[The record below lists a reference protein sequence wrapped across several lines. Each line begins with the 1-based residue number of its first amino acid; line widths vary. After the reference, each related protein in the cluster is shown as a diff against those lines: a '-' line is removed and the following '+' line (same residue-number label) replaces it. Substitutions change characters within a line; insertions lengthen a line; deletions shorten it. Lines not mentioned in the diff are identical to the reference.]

1 MHSAVSFRTIPRTI
15 HFGFRSW
22 VKSRVSDRTKDEEE
36 FCILEST
43 FGDISYPLSSS
54 STYSPPLTA
63 KLQDLSCQATTP
75 PSHLGAPSTPYLIL
89 RDSPLASLEIA
100 LLCTAQ
106 EIAVLPEESQA
117 AVLRTVAV
125 PASKATFVKID
136 EPLVVE
142 AQSAIIDTVADAPP
156 PSLSITIPTLKKND
170 TKPPSPLL
178 PVQNITSFIGNLRPS
193 GHWDGKKRAP
203 CKQDEN
209 LAPAR
214 KEELKKEY
222 IPRAYPSRPM
232 MYRRGAFTKHA

>member
-22 VKSRVSDRTKDEEE
+22 VKSRVSDLVKEDEE
-36 FCILEST
+36 FCILDST
-43 FGDISYPLSSS
+43 YGDISYPR
-54 STYSPPLTA
+54 STYSPPVTA
-63 KLQDLSCQATTP
+63 KLQDLTRQATTP
-75 PSHLGAPSTPYLIL
+75 PGAPSTPYLLL

-125 PASKATFVKID
+125 PATKATFVKIN
-136 EPLVVE
+136 EPFVAE
-142 AQSAIIDTVADAPP
+142 AQSAIIDSTPGAPP
-156 PSLSITIPTLKKND
+156 PSLSITIPTLKMD
-170 TKPPSPLL
+170 DSKPASPLL
-178 PVQNITSFIGNLRPS
+178 PVQNITGFASSLRPS
-193 GHWDGKKRAP
+193 DNWDGKKRAP

-209 LAPAR
+209 LAPAPRNR

-222 IPRAYPSRPM
+222 ISRAYPSRPM